1 MAEDIQGLL
10 NRIQSEGIEKAEA
23 EKNQILSDAK
33 RQADAIVAQAKAEA
47 AEIIKNAEAEAA
59 MNESKGK
66 AAVRQ
71 AARDVSLGLQSDLQK
86 RLETLVRDT
95 LGQAI
100 TPEIMGQIILKMAEK
115 YLSDDTNATV
125 EVLLSPND
133 AAALESGLKAGL
145 LADLKAKPEIKI
157 SNTLSSGLKIGVK
170 GTDVFFDFSDDAL
183 TEVICSFAGPKLAAA
198 IKG

>member
-133 AAALESGLKAGL
+133 AAALESGLKTGL
-145 LADLKAKPEIKI
+145 LANLKAKPEIKI

>member
-23 EKNQILSDAK
+23 EKNQILADAK
-33 RQADAIVAQAKAEA
+33 QQADAIVAQAKAEA

-59 MNESKGK
+59 MNESKCK

-86 RLETLVRDT
+86 RLETLVRDS

-100 TPEIMGQIILKMAEK
+100 TPEVMGQIILKMAEK
-115 YLSDDTNATV
+115 YLADDTNATV

-145 LADLKAKPEIKI
+145 LANLKAKPEIKI
-157 SNTLSSGLKIGVK
+157 SNTLSSGLKIGVN